1 MARMHILQQTNPNRY
16 DVVVHAPTPAGN
28 NDAGV
33 SFATAMVNA
42 GLATTRMANGN
53 GAGQITT
60 AEMNQVQS
68 GALIETSF
76 PWDDN
81 PAWTNAER
89 LADLNIRAT
98 QAVNAVIA
106 EYSARLKQ
114 FGRTVA

>member
-1 MARMHILQQTNPNRY
+1 MARMHILQQTAANRY
-16 DVVVHAPTPAGN
+16 DVVVHATTPVGN

-42 GLATTRMANGN
+42 GLATTRMATGN
-53 GAGQITT
+53 GPGQITT
-60 AEMNQVQS
+60 AEGNLVANGS
-68 GALIETSF
+68 LIETSF

-98 QAVNAVIA
+98 QAVAAVITD
-106 EYSARLKQ
+106 YSARLKQ
-114 FGRTVA
+114 FGRTVT